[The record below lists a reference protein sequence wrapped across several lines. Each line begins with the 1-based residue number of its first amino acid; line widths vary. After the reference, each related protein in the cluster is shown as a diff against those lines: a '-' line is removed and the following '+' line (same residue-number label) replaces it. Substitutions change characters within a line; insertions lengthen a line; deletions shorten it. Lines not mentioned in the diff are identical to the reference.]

1 MADHN
6 NPQLHADRGLVDPT
20 TKYPQPPFEKQSQE
34 WPGLASRMTPKPDH
48 GEQSYVGSGRLL
60 GRKALITGA
69 DSGIGR
75 AAAIAYARE
84 GADIAISEPAAG
96 PRRGAELCRCG
107 RQPGLPPTFG
117 NEACCLGKG
126 IPCLARPVVS

>member
-1 MADHN
+1 MLY
-6 NPQLHADRGLVDPT
+6 QV
-20 TKYPQPPFEKQSQE
+20 
-34 WPGLASRMTPKPDH
+34 W
-48 GEQSYVGSGRLL
+48 RLL
-60 GRKALITGA
+60 AGSYRGSRRLAGKAALIMGG
-69 DSGIGR
+69 DSGIAR
-75 AAAIAYARE
+75 KVAIAYARE

-96 PRRGAELCRCG
+96 PQRGAELCRRG